1 MSIRIGTRGSQLALA
16 QAGAVADRLRRAG
29 HDAEL
34 VVIETAG
41 DRQADRRFAD
51 IGAPGVF
58 VREIEAALLANDIDM
73 AVHSYKDLP
82 SRGPDGLVVAAV
94 PERRDP
100 ADRLIARPEF
110 IDRGTSGRSPKTAP
124 PVLPA
129 RGPGA
134 GAEVQGLLPLRPG
147 VRVGTASA
155 RRRALLWEVRPDLQA
170 VTLRGN
176 VPTRVDKLRAGEAEA
191 VILAAAG
198 LERLQGV
205 LDLDGLVTPRL
216 DPALF
221 VPAPAQ
227 GAIALQCRRDD
238 PVEKAL
244 AGLHDEAVAF
254 PVRAERELLR
264 RVEGGC
270 DLPFGAWCRSIEG
283 GMLEL
288 IAILEIGGAI
298 VRESRRGNDPGKL
311 AARVWD
317 AFVAAGAR
325 RGTASAAELSKGGEG
340 SEGGERG
347 DGSKGSQGEQ
357 DGDGVYH
364 EMVAGPGE
372 AGSRNGD
379 AAIERGD

>member
-1 MSIRIGTRGSQLALA
+1 
-16 QAGAVADRLRRAG
+16 
-29 HDAEL
+29 
-34 VVIETAG
+34 
-41 DRQADRRFAD
+41 
-51 IGAPGVF
+51 
-58 VREIEAALLANDIDM
+58 
-73 AVHSYKDLP
+73 
-82 SRGPDGLVVAAV
+82 
-94 PERRDP
+94 
-100 ADRLIARPEF
+100 
-110 IDRGTSGRSPKTAP
+110 
-124 PVLPA
+124 
-129 RGPGA
+129 
-134 GAEVQGLLPLRPG
+134 VQGLLPLRPG

-155 RRRALLWEVRPDLQA
+155 RRRALLRAFRPDLPS

-176 VPTRVDKLRAGEAEA
+176 VPTRVEKLRAGGAEA

-205 LDLDGLVTPRL
+205 LDLDGLVTARL

-244 AGLHDEAVAF
+244 AGLHDEAVAL
-254 PVRAERELLR
+254 PIRAERELLR

-270 DLPFGAWCRSIEG
+270 DLPFGAWCRPIEG

-288 IAILEIGGAI
+288 IAILEIDGAI
-298 VRESRRGNDPGKL
+298 VRDSRRGSDPDEL

-325 RGTASAAELSKGGEG
+325 SGTAFAAELSKGGEG
-340 SEGGERG
+340 SQGGERG

-357 DGDGVYH
+357 DGAGAVYH

-372 AGSRNGD
+372 AGSRADD
-379 AAIERGD
+379 ACGERGD